1 MKSNNVVFNSGRF
14 NQAIIAIFAF
24 TLPITAAFAGT
35 CCSGHGGVS
44 GICTNGY
51 QQCKDKTMSPS
62 CKCTAPAAKKT
73 SIKSTTTTTKTTKS
87 KGVIPTSK
95 SVIPTTSKSTTGT
108 KGCCSSHGGIAS
120 CNTST
125 GSQMCKDGTT
135 SPTCKCH

>member
-1 MKSNNVVFNSGRF
+1 MKSNNEVIKSSRF
-14 NQAIIAIFAF
+14 SQAVIALFAF
-24 TLPITAAFAGT
+24 TLPITASFAGT

-62 CKCTAPAAKKT
+62 CKCTAPTTK
-73 SIKSTTTTTKTTKS
+73 KSTIKTKS
-87 KGVIPTSK
+87 TSTKPTKSTGVIPTA
-95 SVIPTTSKSTTGT
+95 TKSTTGT

-120 CNTST
+120 CNAST
-125 GSQMCKDGTT
+125 GSQMCKDGTA